1 MSKPARVGLYG
12 GTFDPI
18 HRGHLHLITQLL
30 KRSVVDEIVI
40 IPARIP
46 WMRDEAPSAS
56 AQERLEMV
64 RLGIAA
70 LVPEVEPR
78 VSVNEIEILRAG
90 LSYTIETV
98 EELKAQSPQTHFVL
112 ILGSDAFA
120 GIENWHRSKELLA
133 MIEVLVIAREGEGLD
148 IDALAVS
155 STRIRAELLNRNSTT
170 ARSEDLPESIWKY
183 IKERNLYA
191 SK

>member
-90 LSYTIETV
+90 PSYTIETV

>member
-30 KRSVVDEIVI
+30 QRNVVDEIIV
-40 IPARIP
+40 IPAPTP
-46 WMRDEAPSAS
+46 WMRDEAPRAS
-56 AQERLEMV
+56 VQERLEMV
-64 RLGIAA
+64 RLGVAE
-70 LVPEVEPR
+70 LDPEIESR
-78 VSVNEIEILRAG
+78 VSVSEIEILREG
-90 LSYTIETV
+90 LSYTIDTV
-98 EELKAQSPQTHFVL
+98 VELKAQSPQIHFVL

-120 GIENWHRSKELLA
+120 GIEKWHRSKELLS
-133 MIEVLVIAREGEGLD
+133 MIEVLVIAREGDGLD

-155 STRIRAELLNRNSTT
+155 STRIRSEMLTRNATT
-170 ARSEDLPESIWKY
+170 GRSEDLPESIRKY